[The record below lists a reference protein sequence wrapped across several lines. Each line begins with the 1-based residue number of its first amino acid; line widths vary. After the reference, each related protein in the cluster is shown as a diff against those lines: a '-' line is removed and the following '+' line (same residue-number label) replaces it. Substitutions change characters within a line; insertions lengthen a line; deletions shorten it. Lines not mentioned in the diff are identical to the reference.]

1 MRKYTL
7 KELKNLVKIG
17 AASDITGFDFN
28 QMNQFYTFTHW
39 TRSVILPGFMV
50 SMAV

>member
-17 AASDITGFDFN
+17 AAKDITGFDFD
-28 QMNQFYTFTHW
+28 QMKDRKTSCRERVCQY
-39 TRSVILPGFMV
+39 V
-50 SMAV
+50 